1 MAKQRKGIS
10 KALKKGKVESTYKVD
25 ESADDSGFG
34 TPKTQ
39 EKSLSQAAKEQNE
52 FNKRW
57 ASPSSVS
64 SKNYDN
70 SPGEVP
76 QEYNGSNNSFSD
88 YRIVENWKKE
98 DKASELE
105 PGAGKPSIPGYTNYT
120 DRDARKMDPVYAD
133 AAGLGINQMMRRK
146 DAGTP
151 VYATKDQPTL
161 YNPNAKGLDPKMDKM
176 STKEAGTVS
185 PTQGQSLVTA
195 IKPTPEA
202 KVEVAM
208 QNNNTGT
215 VLNNAILNNGTQA
228 AETSTELFEAPQVA
242 KQAEKEAEKEVSAL
256 DDTTAKVMM
265 VPYGSVQD
273 DEEYAVGTASP
284 PEQTQTTEVQT
295 SAIPGDG
302 TTVSNVVSTTEP
314 TRPAFDQ
321 VATKDQ
327 VMNDIAGMYIK
338 GQENVP
344 YAVVEKLG
352 IQDYYPNVGRDIAVG
367 TFSGSR
373 IGSQTIYSGAG
384 ALLPMGLYDARKR
397 ALKDAA
403 KTKQAEI
410 DKILTVPDTTPQLKE
425 AFSAYALKK
434 KYEDLARNNFDP
446 ALYSRDLEARKND
459 IMLESTAKNLTYAT
473 QMAQK
478 QLDATM
484 PKDGKPGNYMPEEQK
499 KMLRELLTGAME
511 DPEAFF
517 SGKKNVNDY
526 HRSVKQ
532 YSDGTVWVD
541 GMIKQWTTNPVELPV
556 NLKTGVELTEND
568 VAKINAATD
577 QYLKSVNDGN
587 PDTESY
593 MTMIK
598 KYYDIDGKVVDNWA
612 DAQGYD
618 KNDTMRATLKDY
630 LKNQVPDA
638 SFIQKVVTNAN
649 QNVARARLQLDREKF
664 AFEKEQ
670 QESFWGVIDQGMN
683 SVVNKQTGKTFE
695 QELASLNKQNLS
707 KADLDNALKRLYNVY
722 SVATES
728 TVVKNNKG
736 NWVVQ
741 IPSTSTQA
749 EQIQTRDVYA
759 PNGKLLR
766 GLNVQVYNRDT
777 KTWESRE
784 MAPREIAK
792 YKNDPGKIKINGK
805 SVTADQFDGYSASAS
820 GMYTKVIGHEITKG
834 YVNSQG
840 SFVPLTSDNLA
851 EYEANPKVTLQR
863 PIEQPYAKVERDNA
877 GAGKTDITEIIL
889 PGQTRGE
896 WINISDRAGRMH
908 SDQQSGFTTRQS
920 AQAQGEG
927 NVSASGSGSSFAGF

>member
-10 KALKKGKVESTYKVD
+10 KALKKGQVESSFKID

-34 TPKTQ
+34 TPKTK
-39 EKSLSQAAKEQNE
+39 EKNVSQSAREQND
-52 FNKRW
+52 FND
-57 ASPSSVS
+57 
-64 SKNYDN
+64 KNRYVDERSYKSTSDPDPLGRDN
-70 SPGEVP
+70 AES
-76 QEYNGSNNSFSD
+76 
-88 YRIVENWKKE
+88 
-98 DKASELE
+98 LE
-105 PGAGKPSIPGYTNYT
+105 PGSGQKKIADKDNFTSSS
-120 DRDARKMDPVYAD
+120 ARKMDPVYNYGM
-133 AAGLGINQMMRRK
+133 GLGQNKVAARK
-146 DAGTP
+146 GLGDTL
-151 VYATKDQPTL
+151 YANKNQPTL
-161 YNPNAKGLDPKMDKM
+161 DNPNATGLDEKKGLDEKMESMPTLD
-176 STKEAGTVS
+176 AGNVS
-185 PTQGQSLVTA
+185 QTQGQSLVTA
-195 IKPTPEA
+195 IKPSPEA
-202 KVEVAM
+202 KVQAQM
-208 QNNNTGT
+208 QNDNTGT
-215 VLNNAILNNGTQA
+215 VLSNAILNNGTQA
-228 AETSTELFEAPQVA
+228 AETSTEVFEAPKVA
-242 KQAEKEAEKEVSAL
+242 KEAEKEAEKEVSAL

-265 VPYGSVQD
+265 GAYGSF
-273 DEEYAVGTASP
+273 DEEGDETSMGTGEVKGDA
-284 PEQTQTTEVQT
+284 TTTTEVQT
-295 SAIPGDG
+295 AAIPGDG
-302 TTVSNVVSTTEP
+302 TTVSNVVSTTDP
-314 TRPAFDQ
+314 ARPSFDQ
-321 VATKDQ
+321 TATKDQ

-352 IQDYYPNVGRDIAVG
+352 VQDYYPNVGRDIAVG

-384 ALLPMGLYDARKR
+384 ASLPMGLYDARKR

-403 KTKQAEI
+403 KTKQAEL

-459 IMLESTAKNLTYAT
+459 IMLEATAKKLTYAT
-473 QMAQK
+473 EMAQK
-478 QLDATM
+478 LLDGTI

-499 KMLRELLTGAME
+499 KMLRELLTGTME
-511 DPEAFF
+511 DPDAFF
-517 SGKKNVNDY
+517 SGKKNINDY
-526 HRSVKQ
+526 NKNVKE
-532 YSDGTVWVD
+532 YADGTVWVD
-541 GMIKQWTTNPVELPV
+541 GNIKQWTEHPVEVPV
-556 NLKTGVELTEND
+556 NLKTGVALTEEN
-568 VAKINAATD
+568 VAEINAAAD
-577 QYLKSVNDGN
+577 GFLKSVQDGN

-598 KYYDIDGKVVDNWA
+598 KYYDIDENIVDNWA
-612 DAQGYD
+612 NLQQYD
-618 KNDTMRATLKDY
+618 KNDPMRAILKDY
-630 LKNQVPDA
+630 LKNQIPAA
-638 SFIQKVVTNAN
+638 SFVQSVKTNAN
-649 QNVARARLQLDREKF
+649 QNVARARLALDREKF

-683 SVVNKQTGKTFE
+683 NVVNKQTGKTFE
-695 QELASLNKQNLS
+695 QELASLNKQNL
-707 KADLDNALKRLYNVY
+707 KKEDLDNALKRLYNVY

-766 GLNVQVYNRDT
+766 GFNVQVYNKDT
-777 KTWESRE
+777 KSWESRE

-792 YKNDPGKIKINGK
+792 YKNDPGKIRINGK
-805 SVTADQFDGYSASAS
+805 PVTNDQFDGYSASAS

-840 SFVPLTSDNLA
+840 TFVALTSDNLA

-863 PIEQPYAKVERDNA
+863 PIEQPYAKVERDKVA
-877 GAGKTDITEIIL
+877 PGQTSITEIIL

-896 WINISDRAGRMH
+896 WINISDRGGRMH

-927 NVSASGSGSSFAGF
+927 NVSASGSTSTSGGSFAGF

>member
-1 MAKQRKGIS
+1 MTKKRRKIGEVVSNTAPKAPVSPDVTLGDQGTEAIPNTSADPEMSKQASKLGETMNKKQTLENDQNRSFQSRKLNAEQISPEQAPYTGIRKFS
-10 KALKKGKVESTYKVD
+10 GPDDPSITYSPKVD
-25 ESADDSGFG
+25 GVLDDGSGNV
-34 TPKTQ
+34 
-39 EKSLSQAAKEQNE
+39 EAIQA
-52 FNKRW
+52 
-57 ASPSSVS
+57 
-64 SKNYDN
+64 
-70 SPGEVP
+70 
-76 QEYNGSNNSFSD
+76 
-88 YRIVENWKKE
+88 
-98 DKASELE
+98 
-105 PGAGKPSIPGYTNYT
+105 
-120 DRDARKMDPVYAD
+120 
-133 AAGLGINQMMRRK
+133 
-146 DAGTP
+146 
-151 VYATKDQPTL
+151 
-161 YNPNAKGLDPKMDKM
+161 
-176 STKEAGTVS
+176 
-185 PTQGQSLVTA
+185 QSLLSA
-195 IKPTPEA
+195 IKPSPEA
-202 KVEVAM
+202 KVQAQM
-208 QNNNTGT
+208 QNDNTGT
-215 VLNNAILNNGTQA
+215 VLSNTILNNGTQA
-228 AETSTELFEAPQVA
+228 AETSTELFEAPKVA
-242 KQAEKEAEKEVSAL
+242 KEAEKEAEKQVSAL

-284 PEQTQTTEVQT
+284 TTETQTTEVQT

-302 TTVSNVVSTTEP
+302 TTVSNVVSTADP
-314 TRPAFDQ
+314 ARPAFDQ

-397 ALKDAA
+397 ALKEAA

-446 ALYSRDLEARKND
+446 TLYSRDLEARKND
-459 IMLESTAKNLTYAT
+459 IMLEATAKNLTYAT

-499 KMLRELLTGAME
+499 KLLRELLTGTME

-541 GMIKQWTTNPVELPV
+541 GMIKQWTSNPVELPV
-556 NLKTGVELTEND
+556 NLRTGVALSEED
-568 VAKINAATD
+568 VANINAATD
-577 QYLKSVNDGN
+577 QYLKSVQDGN

-598 KYYDIDGKVVDNWA
+598 KYYDIDDKVVDNWA

-618 KNDTMRATLKDY
+618 KNDPMRDTLKDY
-630 LKNQVPDA
+630 LKHQVPAA
-638 SFIQKVVTNAN
+638 SFIQKVTTNAN
-649 QNVARARLQLDREKF
+649 QNVARARLALDREKF
-664 AFEKEQ
+664 EFEKEQ

-683 SVVNKQTGKTFE
+683 NVVNRQTGKTFE
-695 QELASLNKQNLS
+695 QELAALNKQNLS
-707 KADLDNALKRLYNVY
+707 KSELDNALKRLYNVY

-728 TVVKNNKG
+728 TVVKNSKG

-749 EQIQTRDVYA
+749 EKIQTRDVFT
-759 PNGKLLR
+759 PSGKLVR
-766 GLNVQVYNRDT
+766 GFDVTVRWKDGNTT
-777 KTWESRE
+777 KQITRTMSP
-784 MAPREIAK
+784 AEIAK
-792 YKNDPGKIKINGK
+792 YKGDKKKTLYISGKKLGDNE
-805 SVTADQFDGYSASAS
+805 FDGFGVS
-820 GMYTKVIGHEITKG
+820 GQGIYTKVIGHEITKG
-834 YVNSQG
+834 YVNKQG
-840 SFVPLTSDNLA
+840 AFVPLTADNLA
-851 EYEANPKVTLQR
+851 DYEANPKVTLQR
-863 PIEQPYAKVERDNA
+863 PIEQPYAKVERGN
-877 GAGKTDITEIIL
+877 GAQGKTDITEIIL

-908 SDQQSGFTTRQS
+908 SDEQSGFTTRQS
-920 AQAQGEG
+920 AQAQGQG
-927 NVSASGSGSSFAGF
+927 NVSASGSTSTSGGSFAGF

>member
-10 KALKKGKVESTYKVD
+10 KALKKGQVESGFKID
-25 ESADDSGFG
+25 ETADDSGFG
-34 TPKTQ
+34 TPKPRYLPSEPIPTNPQ
-39 EKSLSQAAKEQNE
+39 LNRVGPDAATKEQMSKLGETINE
-52 FNKRW
+52 DRKIKFAYETDEWKANEI
-57 ASPSSVS
+57 SPEEA
-64 SKNYDN
+64 
-70 SPGEVP
+70 P
-76 QEYNGSNNSFSD
+76 
-88 YRIVENWKKE
+88 
-98 DKASELE
+98 
-105 PGAGKPSIPGYTNYT
+105 YT
-120 DRDARKMDPVYAD
+120 
-133 AAGLGINQMMRRK
+133 G
-146 DAGTP
+146 
-151 VYATKDQPTL
+151 
-161 YNPNAKGLDPKMDKM
+161 
-176 STKEAGTVS
+176 TKESERTWDIVDANVTFS
-185 PTQGQSLVTA
+185 PILGGVLDNLNASNVQDIQAQSLLSA
-195 IKPTPEA
+195 IKPSPPA
-202 KVEVAM
+202 KVQAQM
-208 QNNNTGT
+208 QNDNTGT
-215 VLNNAILNNGTQA
+215 VLSNAILNNGTQA
-228 AETSTELFEAPQVA
+228 AETSTELFEAPKVA
-242 KQAEKEAEKEVSAL
+242 KEAEKEAEKEVSAL
-256 DDTTAKVMM
+256 DDTTARVTMGA
-265 VPYGSVQD
+265 YGAF
-273 DEEYAVGTASP
+273 DEEGDEDSIGTGEVRGEVGAT
-284 PEQTQTTEVQT
+284 EIQTT
-295 SAIPGDG
+295 AIPGDG
-302 TTVSNVVSTTEP
+302 TTVSNVVSNTDP

-327 VMNDIAGMYIK
+327 VMNDIADMYIK

-403 KTKQAEI
+403 KSKQAEI

-434 KYEDLARNNFDP
+434 KYEDLARNKFDP
-446 ALYSRDLEARKND
+446 ALYSRDLQARKND
-459 IMLESTAKNLTYAT
+459 IMLEATAKNLTYAT
-473 QMAQK
+473 EMAQK

-499 KMLRELLTGAME
+499 KLLRELLTGTME

-517 SGKKNVNDY
+517 SGKKNVNNY

-556 NLKTGVELTEND
+556 NLRTGVALSEED
-568 VAKINAATD
+568 VANINAATD

-587 PDTESY
+587 PDTNSY

-598 KYYDIDGKVVDNWA
+598 KYYDIDDKVVDNWA

-618 KNDTMRATLKDY
+618 KNDPMRDTLKDY
-630 LKNQVPDA
+630 LKHQVPAA
-638 SFIQKVVTNAN
+638 SFIQKVTTNAN
-649 QNVARARLQLDREKF
+649 QNVARARLALDREKF

-695 QELASLNKQNLS
+695 QELAALNKQNLS
-707 KADLDNALKRLYNVY
+707 KSDLDNALKRLYNVY
-722 SVATES
+722 SVATQS

-766 GLNVQVYNRDT
+766 GLNVQIYNKDT
-777 KTWESRE
+777 KTWESKE
-784 MAPREIAK
+784 ISPREIAK
-792 YKNDPGKIKINGK
+792 YKSNPKKIRINGK
-805 SVTADQFDGYSASAS
+805 AVTNDQFDGFSASAS

-834 YVNSQG
+834 YVNKQG
-840 SFVPLTSDNLA
+840 NFVPLTSDNLS
-851 EYEANPKVTLQR
+851 EYEKNPKVTLQR
-863 PIEQPYAKVERDNA
+863 PIEQPYAKVERDNIA
-877 GAGKTDITEIIL
+877 AGKTSITEIIL
-889 PGQTRGE
+889 PGQTKGE

-927 NVSASGSGSSFAGF
+927 NVSASGSTSTSGGSFAGF

>member
-1 MAKQRKGIS
+1 
-10 KALKKGKVESTYKVD
+10 
-25 ESADDSGFG
+25 
-34 TPKTQ
+34 
-39 EKSLSQAAKEQNE
+39 
-52 FNKRW
+52 
-57 ASPSSVS
+57 
-64 SKNYDN
+64 
-70 SPGEVP
+70 
-76 QEYNGSNNSFSD
+76 
-88 YRIVENWKKE
+88 
-98 DKASELE
+98 
-105 PGAGKPSIPGYTNYT
+105 
-120 DRDARKMDPVYAD
+120 MDPVYNYGM
-133 AAGLGINQMMRRK
+133 GLGQNKVAARK
-146 DAGTP
+146 GLGDTL
-151 VYATKDQPTL
+151 YANKNQPTL
-161 YNPNAKGLDPKMDKM
+161 NNPNATGLDEKMQPMPTLD
-176 STKEAGTVS
+176 AGNVS
-185 PTQGQSLVTA
+185 QTQGQSLVTA
-195 IKPTPEA
+195 IKPSPEA
-202 KVEVAM
+202 KVQAQM
-208 QNNNTGT
+208 QNDNTGT
-215 VLNNAILNNGTQA
+215 VLSNAILNNGTQA
-228 AETSTELFEAPQVA
+228 AETSTEVFEAPKVA
-242 KQAEKEAEKEVSAL
+242 KEAEKEAEKEVSAL

-284 PEQTQTTEVQT
+284 TTETQTTEVQT

-302 TTVSNVVSTTEP
+302 TTVSNVVSTTDP
-314 TRPAFDQ
+314 ARPAFDQ

-403 KTKQAEI
+403 KSKQAEI

-459 IMLESTAKNLTYAT
+459 IMLEATAKNLTYAT

-499 KMLRELLTGAME
+499 KLLRELLTGAME

-526 HRSVKQ
+526 HRNVKQ

-541 GMIKQWTTNPVELPV
+541 GMIKQWTTNPVEVPV
-556 NLKTGVELTEND
+556 NLKTGVALTEEN
-568 VAKINAATD
+568 VAEINTAAD
-577 QYLKSVNDGN
+577 AFLKSVQDGN

-598 KYYDIDGKVVDNWA
+598 KYYDIDDKVVDNWA
-612 DAQGYD
+612 NAQGYD
-618 KNDTMRATLKDY
+618 KNDPMRAILKDY
-630 LKNQVPDA
+630 LKNQVPAA

-649 QNVARARLQLDREKF
+649 QNVARAELQLKKDKF

-683 SVVNKQTGKTFE
+683 NVVNKQTGKTFE
-695 QELASLNKQNLS
+695 QELALLNKQNL
-707 KADLDNALKRLYNVY
+707 KKEDLDNALKKLYNVY

-741 IPSTSTQA
+741 IPSTSNQA

-766 GLNVQVYNRDT
+766 GFNVQVYNKDT
-777 KTWESRE
+777 KSWESRE

-792 YKNDPGKIKINGK
+792 YKNDPGKIRINGK
-805 SVTADQFDGYSASAS
+805 PVTNDQFDGYSASAS

-851 EYEANPKVTLQR
+851 EYEKNPKVTLQR

-877 GAGKTDITEIIL
+877 AAGKTDITEIIL

-927 NVSASGSGSSFAGF
+927 NVSASGSASGSGGSFAGF